1 MKIFLM
7 FLKWKT
13 LIHSY
18 VKLKHEQD
26 YNATWI
32 EFRFNRIEFKFL
44 NWIQKHQMKFQ
55 LKFNSTKFNSNLIQ
69 FN

>member
-1 MKIFLM
+1 M

-32 EFRFNRIEFKFL
+32 EFKFL
-44 NWIQKHQMKFQ
+44 N
-55 LKFNSTKFNSNLIQ
+55 
-69 FN
+69 